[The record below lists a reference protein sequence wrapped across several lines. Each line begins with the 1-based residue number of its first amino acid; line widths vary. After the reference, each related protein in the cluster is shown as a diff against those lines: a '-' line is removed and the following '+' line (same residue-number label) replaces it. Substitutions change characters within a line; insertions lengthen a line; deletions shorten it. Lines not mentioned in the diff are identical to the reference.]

1 MKPKVVALDVN
12 ETLSDLAGL
21 AGRLEEVGAPAT
33 LLHAWFAAT
42 LRDGFALTAAG
53 GYADFAQVAAEAL
66 RPILA
71 SAAGLT
77 AALDS
82 AVDRVI
88 SGFSEL
94 PLHDDVAPGL
104 GRLHRAGVRLVSL
117 TNGSAAVS
125 RRLLERGGVAGLLER
140 CLSVEEVRR
149 WKPASEPYRFAA
161 AQCGVA
167 PAQLMLAAVHPWD
180 IDGAKRAG
188 LLAAW
193 INRDGS
199 PYPRQFS
206 QPDLSC
212 RDFGELAE
220 LIGS

>member
-1 MKPKVVALDVN
+1 MRPDVLALDVN

-21 AGRLEEVGAPAT
+21 GHRLDEVGAPAGVLST
-33 LLHAWFAAT
+33 WFAAT
-42 LRDGFALTAAG
+42 LRDGFGLTAAG
-53 GYADFAQVAAEAL
+53 GYADFAQVAGEAL

-71 SAAGLT
+71 GACGLGT
-77 AALDS
+77 ELDR

-88 SGFSEL
+88 SGFGEL

-104 GRLHRAGVRLVSL
+104 QRAHRAGVRLVSL
-117 TNGSAAVS
+117 SNGSLATS

-140 CLSVEEVRR
+140 CLSAEQVGR
-149 WKPASEPYRFAA
+149 WKPAPEPYRFAA
-161 AQCGVA
+161 EQCGV
-167 PAQLMLAAVHPWD
+167 PPGQVMLAAVHPWD

-188 LLAAW
+188 LAAAW

-199 PYPRQFS
+199 PYPRQLLA
-206 QPDLSC
+206 PDLTC

-220 LIGS
+220 AIVS